1 MYIYIFYGH
10 ILTPFSPLPALL
22 ISSVNRTK
30 TRLLEQKFLLPK
42 DRRERRGRRA
52 AAAGAMT
59 RRTGLERALN
69 LRGLLRTRRKNDAP
83 SSTGIAPRKG
93 KVQCR
98 KEKSFEQSYKTG
110 KTYKHKGEEITK
122 IPEEKYHKEAEA
134 EAGTDHPFLGNDARY
149 YFL

>member
-1 MYIYIFYGH
+1 MDEGPRPQVPSHDAPDSNAPSICVDCY
-10 ILTPFSPLPALL
+10 
-22 ISSVNRTK
+22 
-30 TRLLEQKFLLPK
+30 E
-42 DRRERRGRRA
+42 RE
-52 AAAGAMT
+52 
-59 RRTGLERALN
+59 E
-69 LRGLLRTRRKNDAP
+69 KNDAP

-98 KEKSFEQSYKTG
+98 KEKCFEQSYKTG